1 MNFDFL
7 YHYDQMKKNELLLS
21 YKGNMCNEFFTCMIQ
36 MVEYKLKNTEQ
47 KYKTKKKIFHIL
59 VEILQNIYHYVEQ
72 VNHEDYDSNVIFM
85 LTKSEDG
92 YFIFTGNHIK
102 NESVDELKERI
113 DQINSLDKASL
124 VSLYRKRLRYGAINK
139 NGGAGLGIMDIVRKS
154 GTKINYDIKKV
165 NHLYSFFSI
174 NIKVS

>member
-1 MNFDFL
+1 MNFDFS

-21 YKGNMCNEFFTCMIQ
+21 YKGNMCNEFFSSMIQ
-36 MVEYKLKNTEQ
+36 MVECKLNNTEH
-47 KYKTKKKIFHIL
+47 KFKTKKKIFHIL

-72 VNHEDYDSNVIFM
+72 VRHKDFDTNIIFM

-92 YFIFTGNHIK
+92 YIIFTGNHIR
-102 NESVDELKERI
+102 NEAVNELKERI
-113 DQINSLDKASL
+113 DNINALDKAAL
-124 VSLYRKRLRYGAINK
+124 VNLYRERLRYGAINK

-154 GTKINYDIKKV
+154 GTKIKYDIKKV

-174 NIKVS
+174 HIKVS